1 MHVVGPSLTCGLTEF
16 GFREITMVLHLLR
29 LSVKAVEPDYIR
41 PLTRHKYNSE
51 PSLIY
56 RTTRGKVELEHDL
69 HSVYTVH
76 SAL

>member
-1 MHVVGPSLTCGLTEF
+1 MQVHSVTVPAGCCIRRLGL
-16 GFREITMVLHLLR
+16 
-29 LSVKAVEPDYIR
+29 R

-51 PSLIY
+51 PSLNY